1 MDVVKEKSSKKKPR
15 AVQLS
20 AIGVL
25 ACVAVTVVATQSFDN
40 QYMVKRESIST
51 ATVNAGGFDVTVTAP
66 GYMAP
71 RETYWIV
78 LLQSE
83 LEFSSI

>member
-25 ACVAVTVVATQSFDN
+25 ACVAVMVVAAQSFDN
-40 QYMVKRESIST
+40 QYTVKRESIST

-66 GYMAP
+66 GYMVPSGMA
-71 RETYWIV
+71 
-78 LLQSE
+78 LN
-83 LEFSSI
+83 